1 MLIKA
6 LPYSSRYSFRGEFR
20 HENMTGKSVI
30 FWMLGDKSKESGINN
45 ARETIGLFRF

>member
-6 LPYSSRYSFRGEFR
+6 LPYSSRYNFRGEFR